1 MTGQSSSGG
10 PINEVGPSIGDRRSS
25 VRVRSLLPISVQ
37 RIDAADIPELEA
49 RILDMAVLESES
61 VLHDF
66 SDWTDRNNEDI
77 PRDMIYILNEIRAL
91 RMQVGEMQRAV
102 ERQGKAELQPHWI
115 ELNDQGLWIGQRPDE
130 AAWSLGEFAKIRL
143 QIPSIHTPE
152 VLAIGEV
159 VRVDLEEGREGEA
172 FLFQAISQSHRRAIS
187 RYALR
192 RERQQARS
200 VKFTFD
206 L

>member
-1 MTGQSSSGG
+1 MTEKDSTEG
-10 PINEVGPSIGDRRSS
+10 PGLNPSDRRSS
-25 VRVRSLLPISVQ
+25 VRVRSLLPVSVQ
-37 RIDAADIPELEA
+37 RVDESEIPEIEA
-49 RILDMAVLESES
+49 QILDMAVLESES

-66 SDWTDRNNEDI
+66 SDWTDRNNDEI
-77 PRDMIYILNEIRAL
+77 PREMIYILNEIRAL

-102 ERQGKAELQPHWI
+102 ERQGKIELQPHWI
-115 ELNDQGLWIGQRPDE
+115 ELNDQGLWIGQRAEE
-130 AAWSLGEFAKIRL
+130 ARWELGEFAKIRL

-152 VLAIGEV
+152 IFAVGKV
-159 VRVDLEEGREGEA
+159 VRIDFEKGKEGEA
-172 FLFQAISQSHRRAIS
+172 FVFQAISQSHRRAIS

-192 RERQQARS
+192 RDRQQARS

>member
-1 MTGQSSSGG
+1 MTEQGSSGG
-10 PINEVGPSIGDRRSS
+10 ADLNLGDRRSS
-25 VRVRSLLPISVQ
+25 VRVRSMLPISVQ
-37 RIDAADIPELEA
+37 RVDESEIPQLEA
-49 RILDMAVLESES
+49 QILDMAVLESES

-66 SDWTDRNNEDI
+66 SDWTDRNNDEI
-77 PRDMIYILNEIRAL
+77 PREMIYVLNEIRAL

-102 ERQGKAELQPHWI
+102 ERQGKVELQPHWI
-115 ELNDQGLWIGQRPDE
+115 ELNDQGLWIGRREDDANWE
-130 AAWSLGEFAKIRL
+130 LGEFAKLRL

-152 VLAIGEV
+152 ILAVGKLVRIDEEV
-159 VRVDLEEGREGEA
+159 GKEGEA
-172 FLFQAISQSHRRAIS
+172 FVFQAISQAHRRAIS

-192 RERQQARS
+192 RDRQQARS

>member
-1 MTGQSSSGG
+1 MSEQDSSNGSGL
-10 PINEVGPSIGDRRSS
+10 NLGDRRSS

-37 RIDAADIPELEA
+37 RVEESEIPQLEA
-49 RILDMAVLESES
+49 QILDMAVLESES

-66 SDWTDRNNEDI
+66 SDWTDRNNEEI
-77 PRDMIYILNEIRAL
+77 PREMIYVLNEIRAL
-91 RMQVGEMQRAV
+91 RMQIGEMQRAV

-115 ELNDQGLWIGQRPDE
+115 ELNDQGLWIGQRE
-130 AAWSLGEFAKIRL
+130 NESGWVLGDFAKIRL

-152 VLAIGEV
+152 ILAVGKV
-159 VRVDLEEGREGEA
+159 VRIDEEKGKEGEA
-172 FLFQAISQSHRRAIS
+172 FVFQAISQSHRRAIS

-192 RERQQARS
+192 RDRQQARS